1 MIKKL
6 FVLTW
11 LKLRVEWSNIRNK
24 NNLLDYPVDEQVRD
38 MTFSY
43 DVFRI
48 AKTVYNYFTYA
59 VDGISELLDS
69 MRYPAQCYHDYKQGL
84 LKDDCDGFHACMY
97 HIVQSNGFDC
107 ALLTYM
113 VPKLTESHTVLVMK
127 RQDNYYKLDY
137 RKIYTYNSFEDII
150 SELEKKQPLLGYNLV
165 KFNEDKKWHTVDKL

>member
-48 AKTVYNYFTYA
+48 ASSA
-59 VDGISELLDS
+59 SISWFVTN
-69 MRYPAQCYHDYKQGL
+69 GL
-84 LKDDCDGFHACMY
+84 
-97 HIVQSNGFDC
+97 V
-107 ALLTYM
+107 
-113 VPKLTESHTVLVMK
+113 
-127 RQDNYYKLDY
+127 R
-137 RKIYTYNSFEDII
+137 
-150 SELEKKQPLLGYNLV
+150 
-165 KFNEDKKWHTVDKL
+165 